1 MYSITHAE
9 ILEQIRFIL
18 ADHLCLPTDDVSASA
33 TLDEELGID
42 SLDLAEISIALE
54 DAFNVTIDADDVCKF
69 RMVSDIAAFVG
80 ERAMV
85 SA

>member
-1 MYSITHAE
+1 MHSITHAE

-18 ADHLCLPTDDVSASA
+18 ADHLCLPVDDITAPSR
-33 TLDEELGID
+33 LEDDLGID

-54 DAFNVTIDADDVCKF
+54 DTFNVTIEADDVGKF
-69 RMVSDIAAFVG
+69 RTVSDIATFVDA
-80 ERAMV
+80 RALV